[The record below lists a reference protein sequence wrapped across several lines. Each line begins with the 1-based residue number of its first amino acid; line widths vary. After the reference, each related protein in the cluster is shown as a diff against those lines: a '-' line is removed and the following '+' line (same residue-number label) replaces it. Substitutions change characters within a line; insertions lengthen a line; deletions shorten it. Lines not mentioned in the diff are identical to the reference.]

1 MISVICLLI
10 FNTEICL
17 ELKQINMK
25 KQVPVS
31 TIMTK
36 NVIKL
41 NITDDLTK
49 AEMLFKKNHIRHI
62 PVVSSN
68 KIIGMLSYT
77 DLLRISFVDAVDD
90 NDDVVDVTVYNMFT
104 VEQVM
109 AKKLVT
115 VSPETTIKEVA
126 EILSSREFHALPVV
140 EGDLLV
146 GIVTT
151 TDIIKYLLKQ
161 Y

>member
-1 MISVICLLI
+1 
-10 FNTEICL
+10 
-17 ELKQINMK
+17 MK

-41 NITDDLTK
+41 NLTDDLTK
-49 AEMLFKKNHIRHI
+49 AELLFKKHHIRHI
-62 PVVSSN
+62 PVVNSN

-77 DLLRISFVDAVDD
+77 DLLRISFVDAVDEED
-90 NDDVVDVTVYNMFT
+90 EVVDVTVYNMFT

-126 EILSSREFHALPVV
+126 EILSSKEFHALPVV

-151 TDIIKYLLKQ
+151 TDIIKYLLEQ

>member
-1 MISVICLLI
+1 
-10 FNTEICL
+10 
-17 ELKQINMK
+17 MK

-41 NITDDLTK
+41 NVTDDLTK
-49 AEMLFKKNHIRHI
+49 AEMLFKKHHIRHI
-62 PVVSSN
+62 PVVNSN

-77 DLLRISFVDAVDD
+77 DLLRISFVDAVDEED
-90 NDDVVDVTVYNMFT
+90 EVVDVTVYNMFT

>member
-1 MISVICLLI
+1 
-10 FNTEICL
+10 
-17 ELKQINMK
+17 MK

-41 NITDDLTK
+41 NLTDDLTK
-49 AEMLFKKNHIRHI
+49 AEMLFKKHHIRHI
-62 PVVSSN
+62 PVVNSN

-90 NDDVVDVTVYNMFT
+90 DDEVVDVTVYNMFT

-115 VSPETTIKEVA
+115 VAPETTIKEVA
-126 EILSSREFHALPVV
+126 EILSKREFHALPVV

-151 TDIIKYLLKQ
+151 TDIIKYLLEQ